1 MTAALVIIGLLAV
14 YSSSFAISLEVY
26 GDGNY
31 FFVRQAIWAAAGA
44 VLLLFAMR
52 FDYRFLRPLSPLLM
66 ALAIA
71 GLLLVLIPGIGVER
85 NGSSRWLA
93 LGPLP
98 PLQPSEF
105 AKLIVIIY
113 ISAWVAAKGESI
125 KNFSLGLVPFVII
138 VGILGWLIMSQP
150 DMGTTVITLLIAG
163 TIFFLSG
170 APLSHLSLL
179 VVGGGLVMTFLVF
192 VSGYRMDRIT
202 SFIAPETDPAG
213 VGFHIIQLLIAL
225 GSGGLTGLGWGVSR
239 QKFFYIP
246 GAHTDGIFAI
256 IGEEVGFIGAIII
269 VALYFVLVYRGIRI
283 AINAPDRF
291 GALLALGITCWIAYQ
306 AIINI
311 GGITRTMPLT
321 GVPLPF
327 ISYGGSALA
336 SLMAGVGILL
346 SVSRYSRELSQA
358 EREAATTRQRWLPQ
372 RQEAT

>member
-1 MTAALVIIGLLAV
+1 
-14 YSSSFAISLEVY
+14 
-26 GDGNY
+26 
-31 FFVRQAIWAAAGA
+31 
-44 VLLLFAMR
+44 
-52 FDYRFLRPLSPLLM
+52 
-66 ALAIA
+66 
-71 GLLLVLIPGIGVER
+71 
-85 NGSSRWLA
+85 
-93 LGPLP
+93 
-98 PLQPSEF
+98 
-105 AKLIVIIY
+105 
-113 ISAWVAAKGESI
+113 VAAKGESI

-150 DMGTTVITLLIAG
+150 DMGTTIITLLIAG

-179 VVGGGLVMTFLVF
+179 VVGGGLVMTLLVF

-246 GAHTDGIFAI
+246 GAHTDGVFAI

-291 GALLALGITCWIAYQ
+291 GALLALGVTCWIAYQ

-358 EREAATTRQRWLPQ
+358 EREAANTGQRWLPQ